1 MQYRF
6 SADDVE
12 MLQAFIEEAG
22 EYLQRVEEE
31 LLKLE
36 VSDGTPGVLND
47 IFRQIHTLK
56 GLASFF
62 GFAEITRLSH
72 QAEYVLDA
80 LRSDRIQLN
89 SSIVELLLNAGDALG
104 EMIRLLQE
112 SCEKWNAGTV
122 LEIELTCSQDVEKLI
137 QDLESIIPPKPSASG
152 GTMASTTVQDS
163 LEPVGGTPSDC
174 ESEDKGTETEAS
186 VGQAFNAPN
195 APNAPNVAVVQ
206 EGSDLPVA
214 SDRNHVTVNQDTHID
229 RELMALVK
237 GQASAAAAENF
248 LTDADE
254 HSEIICGKLLIDLDG
269 NPGDMAALADLFR
282 RVHTLKGNLGL
293 LLSFQGP
300 DAPLRAAAKETME
313 VFQRMEE
320 LLEKIRTLR
329 LPVPVWV
336 TDICFACMDALQRLM
351 TMMRSGQME
360 KDPANPPLLKEL
372 VAARDRLDAETS
384 TVPLPNSSVSATA
397 GEPIT
402 SSQKGQEDPSLA
414 RTNIREP
421 KKDESTSEEASAQ
434 KHRDKDLNSNFGGDK
449 SNRAAE
455 KTQGDSSDRNNAK
468 GGSLSCPSKRTGS
481 DSIHGTT
488 GHSIRVSEEKINR
501 LMNAIAELAVTKN
514 AFSQI
519 ARKLMMEHNLPVISR
534 EVKDAGQWVSRI
546 SAELEDAIMAMRM
559 TEVRTVFQKF
569 PRVIRDIALQTGKR
583 ISLMMEG
590 EDTEL
595 DKTIIDQIGDPLMH
609 LVRNAADHGI
619 EPEAERIAKGKDPQ
633 GRVWLRAYSR
643 GKYVFIEIEDD
654 GKGLNPQALKEKA
667 VEKGFITAAQA
678 EDMNETQAYQLI
690 FLPGFSTAKAVSEI
704 SGRGVGMDV
713 VRNNITALRG
723 TISISSQLG
732 KGTKLVMQLPLTL
745 VVSRG
750 LMVEVASQMLILPLD
765 NVLETLKVPGERLL
779 MYRGRKL
786 LHHRGEVLGV
796 VSLAEVIGMGQ
807 EELTERTP
815 VVIVTDGHMKV
826 GLIVNRLI
834 GEQDVLVKPLPDY
847 LSSLPGMGGG
857 TIMGDGRVALV
868 MNPIEL
874 IKMATG
880 TIHKNILKGD
890 ENDG

>member
-47 IFRQIHTLK
+47 IFRQVHTLK

-152 GTMASTTVQDS
+152 GATASTTVQDS
-163 LEPVGGTPSDC
+163 SEPEGGTPSDR
-174 ESEDKGTETEAS
+174 ENAEKGTETEAS
-186 VGQAFNAPN
+186 VGQASN

-214 SDRNHVTVNQDTHID
+214 SDRNLVTVNQDTHID

-300 DAPLRAAAKETME
+300 DAPLRTAAKETME

-320 LLEKIRTLR
+320 LLEKMRTLR

-351 TMMRSGQME
+351 AMMRSGQME
-360 KDPANPPLLKEL
+360 ADPANPPLLKEL
-372 VAARDRLDAETS
+372 AAARERLDAETS
-384 TVPLPNSSVSATA
+384 TVPLQNESTLAAPGEPEKSKQNDRELSPIGMTNSTDHKTDKSPSEQVSAGDRGDRSLNTTP
-397 GEPIT
+397 GE
-402 SSQKGQEDPSLA
+402 
-414 RTNIREP
+414 
-421 KKDESTSEEASAQ
+421 
-434 KHRDKDLNSNFGGDK
+434 DK
-449 SNRAAE
+449 SNRASE
-455 KTQGDSSDRNNAK
+455 KTQGDSGGRNNAK
-468 GGSLSCPSKRTGS
+468 DGSPSCPSKRTGS

-583 ISLMMEG
+583 ISLIMEG

-619 EPEAERIAKGKDPQ
+619 EPESERIAKGKDPQ

-750 LMVEVASQMLILPLD
+750 LMVEVADQMLILPLD

-815 VVIVTDGHMKV
+815 VVIVTDGHVKV